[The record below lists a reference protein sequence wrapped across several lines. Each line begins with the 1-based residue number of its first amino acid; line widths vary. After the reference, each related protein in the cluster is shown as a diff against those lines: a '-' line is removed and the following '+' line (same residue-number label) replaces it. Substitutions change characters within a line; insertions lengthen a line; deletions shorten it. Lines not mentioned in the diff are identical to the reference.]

1 MAAVAPS
8 TIRVA
13 TAADAPSLFHL
24 INASYHVETGDVPP
38 AFKITTRFLLEAEV
52 AALVAGGRVLV
63 CERAGSLL
71 GVLSYDIV
79 TDRGALRAHFG
90 PFAVATAAQGSGIGQ
105 ALLGELAVRAAA
117 EGCASLDGEVVCHR
131 HDLFPLYLGRLGFR
145 VVGRAP
151 FPAPERLSRPSHF
164 VSIRR
169 ALARG

>member
-1 MAAVAPS
+1 MAAPEHA
-8 TIRVA
+8 IRVA
-13 TAADAPSLFHL
+13 TVADAPSLFSL
-24 INASYHVETGDVPP
+24 INSAYHVETGDIPP
-38 AFKITTRFLLEAEV
+38 AFKITTRFLLESEV

-63 CERAGSLL
+63 YERAGSLL
-71 GVLSYDIV
+71 GVLSYDVIS
-79 TDRGALRAHFG
+79 DRGALRAHFG
-90 PFAVATAAQGSGIGQ
+90 PFAVATAAQGGGIGQ
-105 ALLGELAVRAAA
+105 ALLGELALRAAA
-117 EGCASLDGEVVCHR
+117 EGCASLDAEVVNHR